1 MGLSLLRN
9 ARIVTADGVLEP
21 GWVELDGA
29 TIHDVGLGA
38 REGGTDLGGHLLTP
52 GFVDIHVHGG
62 AGVAFQQGDPA
73 ASRRVAQ
80 LHLQHGTTTL
90 LAGLGARPIDELV
103 TVAQSLV
110 DLVEE
115 GVLGGIFYEGP
126 FLSSTR
132 RGAQDPHTL
141 REPNMAEMQ
150 RLLDAGRGM
159 VRMVTIAPELP
170 GALDLVRAVVDAG
183 AVAAVGHTDASY
195 DQACAAFDAGA
206 SVATH
211 LFNGMRPI
219 HHRDPGPVVAAL
231 SDERVVCELI
241 ADGFH
246 LHDAT
251 LKLVF
256 DTVGPARTTLITD
269 AIEAAGVGD
278 GYYHHGDMNIKVVDG
293 MAMLT
298 DGSSLAGSTLTM
310 DKALRRAVLSAGVTL
325 HDAVTAATATPA
337 RILGLEGHIGV
348 IAPGARADLVVLDE
362 SLSVRRVLR
371 QGKWISQSDPTP
383 QNVL

>member
-1 MGLSLLRN
+1 MNLSLLKN
-9 ARIVTADGVLEP
+9 ARIVTPDGVLEP

-29 TIHDVGLGA
+29 TIHDVGLGT
-38 REGGTDLGGHLLTP
+38 REGGTDLGGQLLTP

-62 AGVAFQQGDPA
+62 VGAAFQEGDPA

-110 DLVEE
+110 DLVDE

-126 FLSSTR
+126 YLSSTR
-132 RGAQDPHTL
+132 RGAQDPRTL
-141 REPNMAEMQ
+141 REPNRADMQ
-150 RLLDAGRGM
+150 RLLDAGRGT
-159 VRMVTIAPELP
+159 VRMVTIAPELS
-170 GALDLVRAVVDAG
+170 GALDLIRAVVDAG

-195 DQACAAFDAGA
+195 DQTCAAFAAGA
-206 SVATH
+206 RVATH

-231 SDERVVCELI
+231 SDKRVICELV

-246 LHDAT
+246 LNDAI

-256 DTVGPARTTLITD
+256 DTVGPARVALVTD

-278 GYYHHGDMNIKVVDG
+278 GYYHHGDMSIKVVDG

-298 DGSSLAGSTLTM
+298 DGSSIAGSTLTM
-310 DKALRRAVLSAGVTL
+310 DKALRRAVLSAGVPL

-337 RILGLEGHIGV
+337 RVIGLEGQIGV
-348 IAPGARADLVVLDE
+348 IAPGACADLVVLDE
-362 SLSVRRVLR
+362 SLSVRSVMR
-371 QGKWISQSDPTP
+371 QGQWVPQSDHTP
-383 QNVL
+383 

>member
-1 MGLSLLRN
+1 MGSSLLKN
-9 ARIVTADGVLEP
+9 ARVVTADGVLEP

-38 REGGTDLGGHLLTP
+38 REGGTDLGGRLLTP
-52 GFVDIHVHGG
+52 GFIDIHVHGG
-62 AGVAFQQGDPA
+62 AGAAFQQGDPA

-80 LHLQHGTTTL
+80 LHLQHGTTTM

-110 DLVEE
+110 GLVEE

-126 FLSSTR
+126 YLSQQR
-132 RGAQDPHTL
+132 RGAQDPSTL

-170 GALDLVRAVVDAG
+170 GALDLIRAVVEAG
-183 AVAAVGHTDASY
+183 TVAAVGHTDASY

-206 SVATH
+206 TVATH

-231 SDERVVCELI
+231 GDDRVVCELI

-246 LHDAT
+246 LHDAM

-256 DTVGPARTTLITD
+256 DTVGPARVALITD

-278 GYYHHGDMNIKVVDG
+278 GHYQLGDMSIEVVEG

-310 DKALRRAVLSAGVTL
+310 DKALRRAVLSAGVPL

-362 SLSVRRVLR
+362 SLSVRSVLR
-371 QGKWISQSDPTP
+371 QGQWVPQSDHTP
-383 QNVL
+383 

>member
-1 MGLSLLRN
+1 MGSSLLKN
-9 ARIVTADGVLEP
+9 ARVVTADGVLEP

-38 REGGTDLGGHLLTP
+38 REGGTDLGGRLLTP

-62 AGVAFQQGDPA
+62 AGAAFQQGDPA

-80 LHLQHGTTTL
+80 LHLQHGTTTM

-103 TVAQSLV
+103 TTAQSLV
-110 DLVEE
+110 GLVEE
-115 GVLGGIFYEGP
+115 GVLAGIFYEGP
-126 FLSSTR
+126 YLSQQR
-132 RGAQDPHTL
+132 RGAQDPSTL
-141 REPNMAEMQ
+141 REPNRAEMQ
-150 RLLDAGRGM
+150 RLLDAGRGT

-170 GALDLVRAVVDAG
+170 GALDLIRAVVEAG

-195 DQACAAFDAGA
+195 DQTCAGFAAGA
-206 SVATH
+206 TVATH

-231 SDERVVCELI
+231 GDERVVCELI

-246 LHDAT
+246 LHDAM

-256 DTVGPARTTLITD
+256 DTVGPARVALMTD

-278 GYYHHGDMNIKVVDG
+278 GHYQLGDMSIEVVEG

-310 DKALRRAVLSAGVTL
+310 DKALRRAVLSAGVPL

-337 RILGLEGHIGV
+337 RVLGLEGHIGV

-362 SLSVRRVLR
+362 SLSVRSVLR
-371 QGKWISQSDPTP
+371 QGQWVPQSDHTP
-383 QNVL
+383 

>member
-1 MGLSLLRN
+1 LEADMGSSLLKN
-9 ARIVTADGVLEP
+9 ARVVTTDGVLEP

-38 REGGTDLGGHLLTP
+38 REGGTDLGGRLLTP
-52 GFVDIHVHGG
+52 GFIDIHVHGG
-62 AGVAFQQGDPA
+62 AGAAFQQGDPA

-80 LHLQHGTTTL
+80 LHLQHGTTTM

-110 DLVEE
+110 GLVEE

-126 FLSSTR
+126 YLSQQR
-132 RGAQDPHTL
+132 RGAQDPSTL

-170 GALDLVRAVVDAG
+170 GALDLIRAVVEAG
-183 AVAAVGHTDASY
+183 TVAA
-195 DQACAAFDAGA
+195 
-206 SVATH
+206 ATH

-231 SDERVVCELI
+231 GDDRVVCELI

-246 LHDAT
+246 LHDAM

-256 DTVGPARTTLITD
+256 DTVGPARVALITD

-278 GYYHHGDMNIKVVDG
+278 GHYQLGDMSIEVVEG

-310 DKALRRAVLSAGVTL
+310 DKALRRAVLSAGVPL

-362 SLSVRRVLR
+362 SLSVRSVLR
-371 QGKWISQSDPTP
+371 QGQWVPQSDHTP
-383 QNVL
+383 

>member
-1 MGLSLLRN
+1 MGSSLLKN
-9 ARIVTADGVLEP
+9 ARVVTTDGVLEP

-38 REGGTDLGGHLLTP
+38 REGGTDLGGRLLTP
-52 GFVDIHVHGG
+52 GFIDIHVHGG
-62 AGVAFQQGDPA
+62 AGAAFQQGDPA

-80 LHLQHGTTTL
+80 LHLQHGTTTM

-110 DLVEE
+110 GLVEE

-126 FLSSTR
+126 YLSQQR
-132 RGAQDPHTL
+132 RGAQDPSTL

-170 GALDLVRAVVDAG
+170 GALDLIRAVVEAG
-183 AVAAVGHTDASY
+183 TVAAVGHTDASY

-206 SVATH
+206 TVATH

-231 SDERVVCELI
+231 GDDRVVCELI

-246 LHDAT
+246 LHDAM

-256 DTVGPARTTLITD
+256 DTVGPARVALITD

-278 GYYHHGDMNIKVVDG
+278 GHYQLGDMSIEVVEG

-310 DKALRRAVLSAGVTL
+310 DKALRRAVLSAGVPL

-362 SLSVRRVLR
+362 SLSVRSVLR
-371 QGKWISQSDPTP
+371 QGQWVPQSDHTP
-383 QNVL
+383 